1 MLNRYEV
8 YNETLHYIEKE
19 EQAGNLF
26 VIRPEVP
33 LQVDRM
39 EKIQQKLQIYMSK
52 AMRCKETVCRF
63 KGVLAKIIIRL
74 WRWDSL
80 QSFLL
85 LVSIPNVGYTRF

>member
-39 EKIQQKLQIYMSK
+39 EKIQQNYKIYMSK
-52 AMRCKETVCRF
+52 AMKMQRDNLQICRRSCKN
-63 KGVLAKIIIRL
+63 K
-74 WRWDSL
+74 
-80 QSFLL
+80 
-85 LVSIPNVGYTRF
+85 Y

>member
-39 EKIQQKLQIYMSK
+39 ERIRPNYKVYMSK
-52 AMRCKETVCRF
+52 AMKMQR
-63 KGVLAKIIIRL
+63 
-74 WRWDSL
+74 DSL
-80 QSFLL
+80 Q
-85 LVSIPNVGYTRF
+85 I

>member
-39 EKIQQKLQIYMSK
+39 EKRYSK
-52 AMRCKETVCRF
+52 TTK
-63 KGVLAKIIIRL
+63 
-74 WRWDSL
+74 
-80 QSFLL
+80 
-85 LVSIPNVGYTRF
+85 SI

>member
-39 EKIQQKLQIYMSK
+39 EKIQQNYKIYR
-52 AMRCKETVCRF
+52 A
-63 KGVLAKIIIRL
+63 RL
-74 WRWDSL
+74 
-80 QSFLL
+80 
-85 LVSIPNVGYTRF
+85 